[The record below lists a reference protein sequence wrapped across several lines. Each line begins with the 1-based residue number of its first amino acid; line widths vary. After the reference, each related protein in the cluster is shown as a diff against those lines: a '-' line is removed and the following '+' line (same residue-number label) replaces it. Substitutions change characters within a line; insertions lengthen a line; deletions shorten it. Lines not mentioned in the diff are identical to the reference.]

1 MTPLDEAIVTSNDET
16 TAATPQ
22 RIDLE
27 KMRKISDELFEE
39 DDISDDLAD
48 VFYRFQDLLNE
59 LEKMYAREDAL
70 MIENRALHRGLGSEM
85 KFPVEVLVIDEYME
99 QFRAFVKRI
108 KTLRNA
114 LQIIRDDL
122 DELADNPI
130 YNDISPISN
139 AGKNEVLKKIR
150 NFANDASQ

>member
-1 MTPLDEAIVTSNDET
+1 MDVSELTPLTLDNFPNDET
-16 TAATPQ
+16 
-22 RIDLE
+22 E
-27 KMRKISDELFEE
+27 W
-39 DDISDDLAD
+39 AD
-48 VFYRFQDLLNE
+48 VIAEYNGMRTE
-59 LEKMYAREDAL
+59 LMRMYEREDTL
-70 MIENRALHRGLGSEM
+70 MMENRGLHRGLGSEM

>member
-1 MTPLDEAIVTSNDET
+1 MDVSELTPLTLDNFPNDET
-16 TAATPQ
+16 
-22 RIDLE
+22 E
-27 KMRKISDELFEE
+27 W
-39 DDISDDLAD
+39 AD
-48 VFYRFQDLLNE
+48 VIAEYNGMRTE
-59 LEKMYAREDAL
+59 LMRMYEREDAL
-70 MIENRALHRGLGSEM
+70 MIENRGLHRGLGSEM

>member
-1 MTPLDEAIVTSNDET
+1 MDVSELTPLTLDDFYNLNQHDWGDVIAEYNG
-16 TAATPQ
+16 
-22 RIDLE
+22 
-27 KMRKISDELFEE
+27 MRTELM
-39 DDISDDLAD
+39 
-48 VFYRFQDLLNE
+48 R
-59 LEKMYAREDAL
+59 MYEREDAL
-70 MIENRALHRGLGSEM
+70 MIENRGLHRGLGSEM

-122 DELADNPI
+122 DELADNPV